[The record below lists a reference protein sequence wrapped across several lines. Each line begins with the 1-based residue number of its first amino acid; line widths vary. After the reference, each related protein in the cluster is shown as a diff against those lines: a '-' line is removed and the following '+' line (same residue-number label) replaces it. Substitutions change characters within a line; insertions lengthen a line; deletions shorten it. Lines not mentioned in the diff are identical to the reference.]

1 MKFFKYICYTCF
13 IISIITSVT
22 LNCLAATLASTETI
36 TIDNQPNH
44 TDRYTANTGFSAI
57 DSQNSYNNNAHI
69 CLVSS
74 SNNDNNFRWGFQPQK
89 TSYNPITV
97 SVSAYLYYGA
107 FTDEHAKYEIAELY
121 SKEELLEPLGTLNQ
135 NTAIIGWNTIG
146 SYTTLFSEPEDK
158 YYMIQFV
165 KLTPGNGMQPSYPKY
180 CGADAVRFTFT
191 Y

>member
-1 MKFFKYICYTCF
+1 MLDCYIQQRGR
-13 IISIITSVT
+13 SSPNVT

-69 CLVSS
+69 CPVSS
-74 SNNDNNFRWGFQPQK
+74 STNSNNFRWGFQPQK
-89 TSYNPITV
+89 TSSNPITV
-97 SVSAYLYYGA
+97 SVSAFLYYGA
-107 FTDEHAKYEIAELY
+107 FTDEHAKYQIAELY
-121 SKEELLEPLGTLNQ
+121 SSETFLQTLGTLNQ

-146 SYTTLFSEPEDK
+146 SYTTLFYEPEYQ

-165 KLTPGNGMQPSYPKY
+165 KLTPGNGLQPSYPRY
-180 CGADAVRFTFT
+180 CGADAVKFTFT